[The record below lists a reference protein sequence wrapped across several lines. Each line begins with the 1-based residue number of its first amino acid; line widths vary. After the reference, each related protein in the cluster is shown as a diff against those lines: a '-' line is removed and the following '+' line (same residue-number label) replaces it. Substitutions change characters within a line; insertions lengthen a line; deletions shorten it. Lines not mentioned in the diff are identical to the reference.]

1 MVKFYNSLDCF
12 FSAIQPKHSQ
22 HGGLCLSQGCDYDVC
37 HRRLLVKQPQFDLDG
52 KRGKDGDRLRFTS
65 GQLILATQ
73 CHKEIVVQDI
83 QPSKTAHAQ
92 MLEAWSVPGV
102 LTESGSNLTFNQIS
116 NTQPVVK
123 ESNYLRN
130 PVLTKGSG

>member
-1 MVKFYNSLDCF
+1 
-12 FSAIQPKHSQ
+12 
-22 HGGLCLSQGCDYDVC
+22 
-37 HRRLLVKQPQFDLDG
+37 
-52 KRGKDGDRLRFTS
+52 
-65 GQLILATQ
+65 
-73 CHKEIVVQDI
+73 
-83 QPSKTAHAQ
+83 